1 MSGQNTGQPYAVEL
15 LADIRRALGAG
26 HRPKLS
32 ALADIVAGLMAEHE
46 ALEKV
51 EQAAREVCE
60 VFAQDGVRAFRDPIP
75 DLKSAI
81 KNLDRMRAAKAP
93 EDGE

>member
-1 MSGQNTGQPYAVEL
+1 MSGESTGQPYAVEL

-32 ALADIVAGLMAEHE
+32 ALADIVAGLMAEKE

-51 EQAAREVCE
+51 EQAAREVE
-60 VFAQDGVRAFRDPIP
+60 SIEGLAVRKVFDFTIGTDLEFAQ
-75 DLKSAI
+75 
-81 KNLDRMRAAKAP
+81 
-93 EDGE
+93 